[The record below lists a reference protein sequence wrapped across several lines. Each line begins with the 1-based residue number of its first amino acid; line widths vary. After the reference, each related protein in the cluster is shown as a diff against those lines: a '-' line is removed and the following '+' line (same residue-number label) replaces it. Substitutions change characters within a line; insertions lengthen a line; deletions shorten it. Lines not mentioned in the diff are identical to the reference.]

1 MFVLDLDDLKIVN
14 DTFGHLAG
22 DALIRTAAT
31 RISRAMVPDVTFR
44 LSSGK
49 SAVIVQA
56 SDALADLEAAAGSI
70 LGELEAPAVCE
81 GHSVVPRGTIGGAV
95 LGPSEATT
103 VSVNEAADFA
113 LYHAQETGRGGFV
126 RY

>member
-1 MFVLDLDDLKIVN
+1 MLDLDDLKIVN

-44 LSSGK
+44 LSSDK
-49 SAVIVQA
+49 SAVIVQT

-70 LGELEAPAVCE
+70 LG
-81 GHSVVPRGTIGGAV
+81 
-95 LGPSEATT
+95 
-103 VSVNEAADFA
+103 
-113 LYHAQETGRGGFV
+113 
-126 RY
+126 